1 MSNIR
6 SYKDLIVWQRT
17 LQLAKEI
24 YRLTKHFPSEEQFGL
39 VSQMRRA
46 VVSILS
52 NIAEGSG
59 RSFAKEWRQF
69 YSFAYG
75 SSLELESQLILSREL
90 EFAPNNDFQKSF
102 DLLEEVSK
110 MLQSILRNLKT
121 SKLESK
127 K

>member
-1 MSNIR
+1 MSKIR
-6 SYKDLIVWQRT
+6 SYKDLIVWQRS

-24 YRLTKHFPSEEQFGL
+24 YKLTKHFPKEEQFGL
-39 VSQMRRA
+39 VPQMRRA

-59 RSFAKEWRQF
+59 RGFVKEWRQF

-75 SSLELESQLILSREL
+75 SSLELESQLILCREL
-90 EFAPNNDFQKSF
+90 KLAPSNDFQKCF

-110 MLQSILRNLKT
+110 MLRSILKNLKT
-121 SKLESK
+121 SQLAPS
-127 K
+127 

>member
-6 SYKDLIVWQRT
+6 SYKDLIVWQRS

-24 YRLTKHFPSEEQFGL
+24 YYLTKSFPKEEQFGL
-39 VSQMRRA
+39 ISQMRPA

-59 RSFAKEWRQF
+59 RGFAKEWRQF

-75 SSLELESQLILSREL
+75 SVLELESQLILSREL
-90 EFAPNNDFQKSF
+90 KFAPGSSFQKSF
-102 DLLEEVSK
+102 ELLEEVSK
-110 MLQSILRNLKT
+110 MLQAILKNLKT
-121 SKLESK
+121 NKLAN
-127 K
+127 